1 MCIGCKVLAVWFL
14 IGALAQG
21 AQAQATLPLRTLGS
35 VAPTDTTFAELEF
48 LRAEIGGARVVFLGE
63 PTHGEGN
70 VLAAKARLLAFL
82 QQRMGFTTLGM
93 ESGFF
98 DLYKA
103 QRAIGVGKSVPKNLQ
118 SSVFP
123 IWMKTREFQAVVP
136 LVSPDGLRIMGFDPQ
151 LSGDYSDDLLD
162 DLEDFL
168 EEGKGAAAINF
179 DLLGEAASYMEEH
192 FAFSPTQPLAG
203 FEAELDKAE
212 PLLRQAAAAPSAAR
226 RNEAVFWQQCLRSLR
241 ALARDYAAHDPNAK
255 TAADYVA
262 ADSNPRDAQMADNLL
277 WYLRQHPTEK
287 VVCWGALAHFANHVE
302 VLGTDELRAY
312 HPMGRAVKAALGP
325 NQVYIL
331 GTLAG
336 GGTYGPA
343 STAGQP
349 VPTPAPGTLEA
360 SLLAQNTPYAFVSLK
375 HDAPGL
381 QLTTYAFDYQPLAGP
396 WSEVVDGFLFL
407 RSVEPPHLL
416 AADSA
421 AAAALSVKGDS
432 AATAA
437 LAARQPGSLNPAPGR
452 GTATL
457 RRPVAVAD
465 VSGVRTVRG
474 VVLDQRRRRPVP
486 YASVQLAGQG
496 QGTVAD
502 AQGRFSLALPG
513 PTALQIS
520 SLGYEVATVQSPR
533 GREELTVLLAP
544 ASYALDEVRV
554 ASARPLSA
562 AEILQRVTKRIPLN
576 YEQYDYATEVYTYR
590 RLSSFDTLR
599 AEVETVGRLRV
610 PAGYRHF
617 TKGFLGQDDDVAWQP
632 AQRHVL
638 TERGGPLTLATM
650 PALYTGTQGAAFSA
664 ADPVR
669 TSPLFGARAG
679 RRFLLK
685 LDSVRRQG
693 ADTLYVLSF
702 AARHGDHRST
712 GTYLMSGY
720 QGRLLVR
727 ARDYAVLRYEA
738 LWQADTAAINAT
750 ARKSYG
756 RPNGAA
762 RLYPH
767 VFTADR
773 TTHVVEYAPAANG
786 RYYVR
791 RSLGQTLNAGRT
803 LGRGAFYSQSFTE
816 HYFRLLP
823 EAGAAPVPPPKGKL
837 PAAPLSVPYQP
848 EFWAGYQRPG
858 GPLAG
863 AIPAVVS
870 PMAQP

>member
-1 MCIGCKVLAVWFL
+1 
-14 IGALAQG
+14 
-21 AQAQATLPLRTLGS
+21 

-48 LRAEIGGARVVFLGE
+48 LRAEIGNARVVFLGE

-103 QRAIGVGKSVPKNLQ
+103 QRAISVGKSVPKNLKG
-118 SSVFP
+118 SVFP
-123 IWMKTREFQAVVP
+123 IWMSTREFQAVVP
-136 LVSPDGLRIMGFDPQ
+136 LVGPDGFRIMGFDSQ
-151 LSGDYSDDLLD
+151 LSGDYSDDLID

-168 EEGKGAAAINF
+168 EEGKGAKTINF
-179 DLLGEAASYMEEH
+179 ELLGEAASYMEEH
-192 FAFSPTQPLAG
+192 FAFPPTQPLVG

-241 ALARDYAAHDPNAK
+241 ALARDYAAHNPNAK
-255 TAADYVA
+255 TATDFVA

-277 WYLRQHPTEK
+277 WYLRQHPAEK
-287 VVCWGALAHFANHVE
+287 VVCWGALPHFANHVE

-312 HPMGRAVKAALGP
+312 QPMGRAVKAALGP

-336 GGTYGPA
+336 GGAYGPA
-343 STAGQP
+343 GTAGQP
-349 VPTPAPGTLEA
+349 VPAPAPGTLEA
-360 SLLAQNTPYAFVSLK
+360 NLLALNAPYAFVSLK
-375 HDAPGL
+375 RDAPGL

-416 AADSA
+416 AADSTA
-421 AAAALSVKGDS
+421 AVAATAKGDS
-432 AATAA
+432 AATAV
-437 LAARQPGSLNPAPGR
+437 LAARLPGSLNPAPGR
-452 GTATL
+452 GTATM
-457 RRPVAVAD
+457 RRSVVVAD

-474 VVLDQRRRRPVP
+474 VVLDQRRRLPVP

-496 QGTVAD
+496 LGTVAD

-513 PTALQIS
+513 PTELKIS

-533 GREELTVLLAP
+533 GSEELTVLLAP
-544 ASYALDEVRV
+544 ANYALEEVRV

-562 AEILQRVTKRIPLN
+562 AEVLQRVVKRIPQN
-576 YEQYDYATEVYTYR
+576 YEQQDYATEVYTYR
-590 RLSSFDTLR
+590 RFSNFDTLR
-599 AEVETVGRLRV
+599 AEIETVNRVRV

-617 TKGFLGQDDDVAWQP
+617 TKGFLGQEDGVTVQP
-632 AQRHVL
+632 EQRHIL
-638 TERGGPLTLATM
+638 TERGGPLVPATV
-650 PALYTGTQGAAFSA
+650 PALYTGTQGSAFSA

-669 TSPLFGARAG
+669 ISPLFGRRG
-679 RRFLLK
+679 TRRFVLK

-693 ADTLYVLSF
+693 TDTLYVLSF
-702 AARHGDHRST
+702 AVRHGDHRST

-738 LWQADTAAINAT
+738 LWQADTATTNAT
-750 ARKSYG
+750 ARKNFG
-756 RPNGAA
+756 RPNVVAQ
-762 RLYPH
+762 LYPH

-773 TTHVVEYAPAANG
+773 TTHVVDYAKAANG

-791 RSLGQTLNAGRT
+791 RSVGQTLNAGRT
-803 LGRGAFYSQSFTE
+803 LGRGPFYSQSLTE

-823 EAGAAPVPPPKGKL
+823 EVGAAPAPTPKEKGK
-837 PAAPLSVPYQP
+837 APTAPPTAPYRP

-863 AIPAVVS
+863 ATPAEARPV
-870 PMAQP
+870 AQP

>member
-1 MCIGCKVLAVWFL
+1 MR
-14 IGALAQG
+14 AL
-21 AQAQATLPLRTLGS
+21 RS
-35 VAPTDTTFAELEF
+35 VAPADTSFAELDF
-48 LRAEIGGARVVFLGE
+48 LRAEIGSARVVFLGE

-103 QRAIGVGKSVPKNLQ
+103 QRAISVGKSVPKNLQ

-123 IWMKTREFQAVVP
+123 IWTSTREFQAVLP
-136 LVSPDGLRIMGFDPQ
+136 LVGPDGLRIMGFDSQ
-151 LSGDYSDDLLD
+151 LTGDYSDDLID

-168 EEGKGAAAINF
+168 EEGKGAKDINF
-179 DLLGEAASYMEEH
+179 ELLGEATSYMQEH
-192 FAFSPTQPLAG
+192 FALPPTQPLAA

-212 PLLRQAAAAPSAAR
+212 PLLRQATAAPAAAR
-226 RNEAVFWQQCLRSLR
+226 RTEAVFWQQCLRSLR
-241 ALARDYAAHDPNAK
+241 ALAHDYATHNLTDK
-255 TAADYVA
+255 TATSFVA

-287 VVCWGALAHFANHVE
+287 VVCWGALPHFANHVE

-312 HPMGRAVKAALGP
+312 RPMGRAVKAALGP

-336 GGTYGPA
+336 GGTHGPA
-343 STAGQP
+343 NTAGQP

-360 SLLAQNTPYAFVSLK
+360 SLLALDAPYAFVSLRY
-375 HDAPGL
+375 DAPGR
-381 QLTTYAFDYQPLAGP
+381 QLTTYALDYQPLAGP

-407 RSVEPPHLL
+407 RSVEPPHLA
-416 AADSA
+416 AADSTA
-421 AAAALSVKGDS
+421 AVAALAKGDT
-432 AATAA
+432 AATAG
-437 LAARQPGSLNPAPGR
+437 LAGQRLGSLNPAPGR
-452 GTATL
+452 GMATM

-465 VSGVRTVRG
+465 VSGLRTVRG
-474 VVLDQRRRRPVP
+474 VVLDQRRRQPVP

-513 PTALQIS
+513 PTELQVS

-533 GREELTVLLAP
+533 GSEELTVLLAP
-544 ASYALDEVRV
+544 ASYALYEVQV
-554 ASARPLSA
+554 ASTRPLNA
-562 AEILQRVTKRIPLN
+562 AEILQRIVKHIPQN
-576 YEQYDYATEVYTYR
+576 YEQQDYAAEVYTYR
-590 RLSSFDTLR
+590 RLSNFDTLR
-599 AEVETVGRLRV
+599 SEVETVGRLRV

-617 TKGFLGQDDDVAWQP
+617 TKGFMGQEDGVTFLP
-632 AQRHVL
+632 EQRHVL
-638 TERGGPLTLATM
+638 TERGGVVSWLSV
-650 PALYTGTQGAAFSA
+650 PALYTGTQGSALSA

-669 TSPLFGARAG
+669 TSPLFGRRAG
-679 RRFLLK
+679 RRFVLK

-720 QGRLLVR
+720 QGQLLVR

-738 LWQADTAAINAT
+738 LWQADTVATNAT
-750 ARKSYG
+750 TRKNQG
-756 RPNGAA
+756 RSNALA
-762 RLYPH
+762 HIYPH
-767 VFTADR
+767 LFTADR
-773 TTHVVEYAPAANG
+773 TTHVVDYAKAANG

-823 EAGAAPVPPPKGKL
+823 EAGAAPGPAPKGSAKA
-837 PAAPLSVPYQP
+837 PAVRPIVPYRP
-848 EFWAGYQRPG
+848 EFWADYQRPG
-858 GPLAG
+858 GPLVG
-863 AIPAVVS
+863 PAS
-870 PMAQP
+870 QP

>member
-1 MCIGCKVLAVWFL
+1 MYAGCKVLILGLLVEVLAL
-14 IGALAQG
+14 GAR
-21 AQAQATLPLRTLGS
+21 AQAPTPLPMRALQS
-35 VAPTDTTFAELEF
+35 VAPTDTTFAELNF
-48 LRAEIGGARVVFLGE
+48 LQTEIGNARVVFLGE

-103 QRAIGVGKSVPKNLQ
+103 QRAISVGKSVPKNLQ
-118 SSVFP
+118 SSVFSV
-123 IWMKTREFQAVVP
+123 WTRTREFQAVVP
-136 LVSPDGLRIMGFDPQ
+136 LVGPDGFRIMGFDPQ
-151 LSGDYSDDLLD
+151 LSGDYSDDIID

-168 EEGKGAAAINF
+168 EESKGAKDINF
-179 DLLGEAASYMEEH
+179 ELLGEAASYMEEH
-192 FAFSPTQPLAG
+192 FAFPPTQPLAG

-212 PLLRQAAAAPSAAR
+212 PLLRQAAAAPNAAR
-226 RNEAVFWQQCLRSLR
+226 RTEAVFWQQCLRSLR
-241 ALARDYAAHDPNAK
+241 ALARDYATHNPSDK
-255 TAADYVA
+255 TAADFVA

-287 VVCWGALAHFANHVE
+287 VVCWGALPHFANHVE

-312 HPMGRAVKAALGP
+312 QPMGRAVKAALGP

-336 GGTYGPA
+336 GGTHGPA
-343 STAGQP
+343 GTAGQP

-360 SLLAQNTPYAFVSLK
+360 NLLALNSPYGFVSLK
-375 HDAPGL
+375 HNAPGL

-407 RSVEPPHLL
+407 QSVEPPHLL
-416 AADSA
+416 AADSTA
-421 AAAALSVKGDS
+421 AVAAVAKGDS
-432 AATAA
+432 AAAA
-437 LAARQPGSLNPAPGR
+437 GHQPGSLNPAPGR
-452 GTATL
+452 GAATM
-457 RRPVAVAD
+457 RRAVAVAD

-474 VVLDQRRRRPVP
+474 VVLDQRRRLPVP

-496 QGTVAD
+496 RGTVAD

-513 PTALQIS
+513 PTELQIS

-533 GREELTVLLAP
+533 GSEELTVLLTP
-544 ASYALDEVRV
+544 ASYALEEVRV

-562 AEILQRVTKRIPLN
+562 AEILQRVAKRIPQN
-576 YEQYDYATEVYTYR
+576 YEQQDYTAEVYTYR
-590 RLSSFDTLR
+590 RFSSFDTLR
-599 AEVETVGRLRV
+599 AEIETVSRVRV
-610 PAGYRHF
+610 PTGYRHF
-617 TKGFLGQDDDVAWQP
+617 TQGFLGQEDGVTVQP
-632 AQRHVL
+632 EQRHVL
-638 TERGGPLTLATM
+638 TERGGPLTLASM

-669 TSPLFGARAG
+669 TSPLFGRRGA
-679 RRFLLK
+679 RRFVLK

-702 AARHGDHRST
+702 AVRHGDHRST

-750 ARKSYG
+750 ARKNYG
-756 RPNGAA
+756 RPNAVAA
-762 RLYPH
+762 HYPH
-767 VFTADR
+767 MFTADR
-773 TTHVVEYAPAANG
+773 TTHIVDYAKAANG
-786 RYYVR
+786 RYYVH
-791 RSLGQTLNAGRT
+791 RSVGQTLNAGRT
-803 LGRGAFYSQSFTE
+803 LGRGPFYSQSLTE
-816 HYFRLLP
+816 HYFRVLP
-823 EAGAAPVPPPKGKL
+823 EAGAAPAPIPKEKVPATPPP
-837 PAAPLSVPYQP
+837 APYRP
-848 EFWAGYQRPG
+848 EFWVDYQRPG

-863 AIPAVVS
+863 AIPAGARSV
-870 PMAQP
+870 AQP